1 MSTKSFIPEMR
12 RGSGPSV
19 LVLLGAILIT
29 LQLMLPAVTFASSAR
44 SAAPTPP
51 ADQAFAL
58 AEVSVVRLV
67 VSYASNTRPVAGGA
81 FIPLAECT
89 GLGVLVDSWAPTNPT
104 EENTWVL
111 TNGNLVNQNGA
122 TCAQRSSATQIS
134 ALQVYANNVYTSN
147 PQGLLLNPAGFVPK
161 TVHCAQPQA
170 CSSAVLFAF
179 HTDQPQPFLAV
190 APSTASQTTLFG
202 IELTKG
208 QNLSA
213 IPAQSN
219 ANLQQVPQYLQQMPQ
234 YLTPTKEAASSALP
248 NGSLVEPGMPL
259 VDSDGQLAGI
269 QLNARDVFS
278 AQQIAKL
285 LSNQPELKSSTTH
298 VNDVNTHW
306 RQGIKDYYAG
316 NFNNAQQEFT
326 TAKNVSFTAP
336 MLYLTAIAAQT
347 SKGSGG
353 QSGPGSGGSTSSSGV
368 EFFGIHLPLLWLLS
382 LSVVGLIVLI
392 IILVLVS
399 LRFGAARARRRE
411 ELADFAADQA
421 QAQHIADM
429 EVQRQQQLRQQRQPE
444 QAQDTLIVKKSSTP
458 SPQSPTSLPCPNCH
472 QPVQVNA
479 EYCPNCRY
487 LLSPSASGLHLRARP
502 PAAPVSDAPTIKN
515 PPASPIPQ
523 SMTQDVRSTSP
534 LSDMP
539 TMMFPPDGQSDTE
552 KTKKKPYTV
561 EQVTGRNLSL
571 AVGTRTDPG
580 IKRKHKPNEDSLF
593 AMQGERTHNSQPQ
606 QFGLFVVADGMGGHA
621 LGQDASRLAI
631 QTIINYLLPILS
643 AGDEMSD
650 EGFMKLL
657 SDGVQQANHAVHQN
671 NQERRAD
678 MGTTM
683 TAALVVGSMAYV
695 ANVGDSRTYLYREP
709 EGLVKITHDHS
720 VVASLVDAGV
730 IKPDDIYT
738 HPKRNQIYRSLG
750 EKPVVEV
757 DTFKVQLQPGDKLL
771 LCSDGLW
778 DMVRDPDIQR
788 LMRTPVSDPSQTSGG
803 LIQAALDGGGEDN
816 VSVIVVHVTEATNRT
831 GVAGIQLLA
840 KPDSVSIPNM

>member
-12 RGSGPSV
+12 RSIGLSV
-19 LVLLGAILIT
+19 LAQLGALLIA
-29 LQLMLPAVTFASSAR
+29 LHLMLPAAAFASPVR
-44 SAAPTPP
+44 MAAPPP
-51 ADQAFAL
+51 PGEQAFAL

-67 VSYASNTRPVAGGA
+67 ISYASNLPPVGGKSG
-81 FIPLAECT
+81 PPAECT
-89 GLGVLVDSWAPTNPT
+89 GLGVLVDSWATTNPQ

-111 TNGNLVNQNGA
+111 TDGTLINQNSA
-122 TCAQRSSATQIS
+122 TCAQQSSAAHIT
-134 ALQVYANNVYTSN
+134 ALQVYVNNVYTSN
-147 PQGLLLNPAGFVPK
+147 AQGQLLTPTGVPPK
-161 TVHCAQPQA
+161 TVVCSAKT
-170 CSSAVLFAF
+170 CSSGAILFAF

-190 APSTASQTTLFG
+190 APSTASQNTLFG

-208 QNLSA
+208 QDPSA
-213 IPAQSN
+213 IPARSN
-219 ANLQQVPQYLQQMPQ
+219 ANPQPVPQYLQQMSQ
-234 YLTPTKEAASSALP
+234 FLTPTKEVAAKTLPDSAP
-248 NGSLVEPGMPL
+248 VELGMPL
-259 VDSDGQLAGI
+259 IDGNGRLAGI
-269 QLNARDVFS
+269 QLNASGVFP
-278 AQQIAKL
+278 AQQIANL
-285 LSNQPELKSSTTH
+285 LSKQPALTSTH

-306 RQGIKDYYAG
+306 KQGITDYYAG
-316 NFNNAQQEFT
+316 NFSGAQQEFT
-326 TAKNVSFTAP
+326 AAKSANFNFTAP
-336 MLYLTAIAAQT
+336 MIYLTAP
-347 SKGSGG
+347 GG
-353 QSGPGSGGSTSSSGV
+353 QSRAANGSASPTGI
-368 EFFGIHLPLLWLLS
+368 EFFGIRLSLLWLVL
-382 LSVVGLIVLI
+382 LGAVGLLVLI
-392 IILVLVS
+392 IILVLVG
-399 LRFGAARARRRE
+399 LRFGAARARRRKE
-411 ELADFAADQA
+411 IAEFAADQA

-429 EVQRQQQLRQQRQPE
+429 EVQRQQQLQRAPTQE
-444 QAQDTLIVKKSSTP
+444 TLLVNKSPTP
-458 SPQSPTSLPCPNCH
+458 RAQSPASLPCPNCH

-479 EYCPNCRY
+479 EFCPNCRY
-487 LLSPSASGLHLRARP
+487 PLSPSASGLHLRVKP
-502 PAAPVSDAPTIKN
+502 PAAPAPSISDIPTV
-515 PPASPIPQ
+515 
-523 SMTQDVRSTSP
+523 T
-534 LSDMP
+534 
-539 TMMFPPDGQSDTE
+539 FPSDGQSDTE
-552 KTKKKPYTV
+552 KIEKKPYTV

-593 AMQGERTHNSQPQ
+593 AMQVERTRNAQPQ

-621 LGQDASRLAI
+621 NGQDASRLAI

-643 AGDEMSD
+643 AGDETSD

-657 SDGVQQANHAVHQN
+657 SDGVQQANHAVHQD

-683 TAALVVGSMAYV
+683 TAALVVGPMAYV

-757 DTFKVQLQPGDKLL
+757 DTFKIQLQVGDKLL

-788 LMRTPVSDPSQTSGG
+788 LMRAPTSDLSQTTSG

-816 VSVIVVHVTEATNRT
+816 VSVIVVYVTEATNRT

-840 KPDSVSIPNM
+840 KPDSVSVPNM